1 MPETHDLFV
10 GITTSNSSRFIGCC
24 LDALRERTRGVRLR
38 AVVLDNYS
46 TDDTAAIAASRGA
59 QVVRKACTQPDALNA
74 LLRKSRGHFTLLI
87 HADTV
92 VLGDDWFE
100 LCAAKAEHHALVSP
114 EDIGCGPFSR
124 PFGVG
129 MPESSFLFFNTVMIR
144 RALDWRVVRRYR
156 FPIPRR
162 ALDLYADHVTH
173 RLPARLQRSGL
184 RWFPMRVHVSDRV
197 ESPIYQP
204 RLPDIPSHWV
214 WNESL
219 AYYRYGLG
227 NFYSID
233 GTITH
238 YHNWYERVRVDVPD
252 DSLETTTYDGSPG
265 FPLVYVRNYTNRFLA
280 DFRGGC
286 VRLPA
291 PSTARTTPALL

>member
-1 MPETHDLFV
+1 LPETHDLFV

-46 TDDTAAIAASRGA
+46 ADDTVAIAERKGA
-59 QVVRKACTQPDALNA
+59 AVVLKACNQPDAMNA
-74 LLRKSRGHFTLLI
+74 LLRKSRSPFTLLM

-92 VLGDDWFE
+92 ILGDDWFE

-124 PFGVG
+124 PFGAG
-129 MPESSFLFFNTVMIR
+129 MPESSFLFFNTRMIR
-144 RALDWRVVRRYR
+144 KALDWRVVRRFR
-156 FPIPRR
+156 LPIPRR

-184 RWFPMRVHVSDRV
+184 RWFPMSVHVSDRV

-204 RLPDIPSHWV
+204 LVPDIPLNWV

-233 GTITH
+233 GKITH
-238 YHNWYERVRVDVPD
+238 YHNWYERIRADVPD
-252 DSLETTTYDGSPG
+252 DSLDTTTGNSARG
-265 FPLVYVRNYTNRFLA
+265 FPLAYVKAYTNSFL
-280 DFRGGC
+280 DDLQHHR
-286 VRLPA
+286 VRLPQ
-291 PSTARTTPALL
+291 PTPHRCEPKLL